1 MTRDEM
7 WHVDYL
13 FEGADGDELQEAL
26 IDLAEE
32 RGWLCGGVIRRYRGE
47 TMAVDHER
55 RIDRIERIIEIYDE
69 RFAEGSKTM
78 ATHELRLAGLEH
90 STPRC

>member
-1 MTRDEM
+1 MRHDEFLRIAAR
-7 WHVDYL
+7 VRKL
-13 FEGADGDELQEAL
+13 
-26 IDLAEE
+26 E
-32 RGWLCGGVIRRYRGE
+32 RNSVRLLDAIY
-47 TMAVDHER
+47 
-55 RIDRIERIIEIYDE
+55 RIERIIEIYDE